1 MEIYEYIICGAG
13 IAGLYS
19 AINLI
24 EKNNIDPKKILIIEK
39 SYRVGGL
46 IQTKENDK
54 LNIKY
59 ENGAGRFTEND
70 KLLKDL
76 IKRFGLQDKIIKL
89 DNNKE
94 FRKVFNKDT
103 IIKINTNKFDK
114 ILNKILHR
122 NYKFIADDNYNLIN
136 KSFKTLCEEEIG
148 IEKTNLLIE
157 SFGYVDKFEKINA
170 KNGIEMFNKSYS
182 SERSYFILKNGLE
195 QIVILL
201 EAELKKRGI
210 KIILNEKIINIQ
222 KNNLQIKIF
231 TENFDN
237 IANNFL
243 TQNLILA
250 VPHNSLLQ
258 IPFLNNICNLLDSVE
273 NSSLYRIYAVF
284 PKDKNNQV
292 WFHDIPKTT
301 TNLNIQQF
309 IPISTENG
317 LTMIS
322 YSDTKY
328 AKQWQNYKISNL
340 LEKEIMKNIRL
351 LFSEKEIPDPV
362 FLQSTFIDEATHL
375 WKVNCDGNKLQERI
389 IKPYTDMNLFICG
402 ESYST
407 NQGWIEGAL
416 LTSNKV
422 VDMLKTK
429 SYIKYKSFTDC
440 DIRESK
446 SLIIINNNVYDISIN
461 NWIVNHP
468 GGDIIKKYIGKD
480 ATKIF
485 NYIHPNYA
493 THLLEQLFVGVK
505 V

>member
-1 MEIYEYIICGAG
+1 MELYEYIICGAG

-19 AINLI
+19 ALNLI
-24 EKNNIDPKKILIIEK
+24 EKNNINPKKILIIEK

-46 IQTKENDK
+46 IQTNKNDE

-59 ENGAGRFTEND
+59 ENGAGRITEND
-70 KLLKDL
+70 ELLKSL
-76 IKRFGLQDKIIKL
+76 IARFGLQDKIIKL
-89 DNNKE
+89 NKNKE
-94 FRKVFNKDT
+94 YRKVFNKDT
-103 IIKINTNKFDK
+103 IINIDIDRFDK
-114 ILNKILHR
+114 LLHKILYK
-122 NYKFIADDNYNLIN
+122 NYKAIYDDSILIN

-148 IEKTNLLIE
+148 VEKTNLLIE
-157 SFGYVDKFEKINA
+157 SFGYIDEFEKINA
-170 KNGIEMFNKSYS
+170 KNGIEMFKKSFNPKL
-182 SERSYFILKNGLE
+182 SYFTLKDGLE

-201 EAELKKRGI
+201 ENELKKLGI
-210 KIILNEKIINIQ
+210 QIILSEKIINIE
-222 KNNLQIKIF
+222 KNNSQIKVL

-237 IANNFL
+237 IANNYL

-250 VPHNSLLQ
+250 IPHNSLLQ
-258 IPFLNNICNLLDSVE
+258 IPFLNNIFNLLDSVE
-273 NSSLYRIYAVF
+273 NSSLFRIYAVF

-292 WFHDIPKTT
+292 WFHDIPKTS

-309 IPISTENG
+309 IPINIESG

-328 AKQWQNYKISNL
+328 AKEWQNYKINNL

-351 LFSEKEIPDPV
+351 LFSEKEIPDPI
-362 FLQSTFIDEATHL
+362 FLKSTFIYEATHL
-375 WKVNCDGNKLQERI
+375 WKVNCDGDILQERI

-402 ESYST
+402 ESYSN

-416 LTSNKV
+416 QTSNKV
-422 VDMLKTK
+422 VNMLKTK
-429 SYIKYKSFTDC
+429 SYIKYKSFTDS
-440 DIRESK
+440 DIKKSK
-446 SLIIINNNVYDISIN
+446 SLIIINNNVYDITIN
-461 NWIVNHP
+461 NWINNHP

-485 NYIHPNYA
+485 KYIHPKYA
-493 THLLEQLFVGVK
+493 NDLLEQLFVGVK